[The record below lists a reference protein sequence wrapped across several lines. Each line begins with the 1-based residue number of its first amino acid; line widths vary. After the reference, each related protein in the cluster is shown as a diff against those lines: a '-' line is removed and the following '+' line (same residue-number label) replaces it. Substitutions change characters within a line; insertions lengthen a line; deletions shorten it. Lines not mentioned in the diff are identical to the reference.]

1 MNMWNS
7 KIQRGKNKM
16 TKFKIIAIS
25 FCFVLLMSSC
35 GNGLVS
41 KNNLKLS
48 KGTDFS
54 IFQSE
59 NIKYDGKLVLAKLNA
74 KTKDEYVVF
83 VTRMRGALE
92 GELYYY
98 AFKNDKLLYWGQ
110 PYMFARHENE
120 ILRDIADET
129 LDYAKSLYK

>member
-1 MNMWNS
+1 
-7 KIQRGKNKM
+7 M
-16 TKFKIIAIS
+16 TKFKIVTFS
-25 FCFVLLMSSC
+25 FCLLLLMSSC

-41 KNNLKLS
+41 RNNLKLS

-54 IFQSE
+54 VFQAE
-59 NIKYDGKLVLAKLNA
+59 NIKYDGKLVLSKLNVR
-74 KTKDEYVVF
+74 TKDNYVVF
-83 VTRMRGALE
+83 VTRISGTLE
-92 GELYYY
+92 DELYYY

>member
-1 MNMWNS
+1 
-7 KIQRGKNKM
+7 M

-25 FCFVLLMSSC
+25 IFFVILLSSC
-35 GNGLVS
+35 GNGLVT

-48 KGTDFS
+48 KGTHFEV
-54 IFQSE
+54 FQAE
-59 NIKYDGKLVLAKLNA
+59 NIQYDGKLILTKLNA

-83 VTRMRGALE
+83 VTKIRGALE

-98 AFKNDKLLYWGQ
+98 AFKNDRLLYWGQ

-129 LDYAKSLYK
+129 LEYAKSLYK